1 VGYPQKPD
9 FPDFFHTFRGGN
21 DTVREKALLPAGAYS
36 RTVNMRNQHPG
47 MNSRPGQALLHT
59 VTDGLNRVMSIFQ
72 FSKGK
77 KTEQHLFAQMSDG
90 DVLKATNMPP
100 TVTTGAFGAE
110 VFSGNVDSIPA
121 SWGNINDQLIFSNGK
136 DQHQIWPG
144 EAAPIVKFIVYRG
157 AGAIPAVPTIGEDY
171 SIEVT
176 DDDSSNVA
184 PIDSLSTLAAY
195 DCLFVGVTTMP
206 NALNWTLP
214 AGKRNSTAA
223 VLGIKYKR
231 NDNTWQDVAGFT
243 DGTATGGATMSQDG
257 KTAFTRPTDGVP
269 SYMFGQSLIWLQIFL
284 SSGALDSEVEIEKV
298 TYEAP
303 WQGIINLWDGV
314 PINAIEAQ
322 LYDASA
328 ATYMVYASSSVDISL
343 LTSSDKVYFSSYDL
357 TEGIYIDVGATPNT
371 TAGVAINAVYYW
383 DGSAFQTRGV
393 LEDGTAGFTKSGWVT
408 FARKTEMP
416 TQFNQCQYYAYW
428 GYFTISGG
436 PLSDN
441 LSIEIKTMPYFDM
454 SELGKGICN
463 LVWKGRA
470 VWSFDRVPNYILISA
485 KGQPQVLNGDDF
497 AILEAGDGRLNPI
510 CTMRK
515 FHNEYMV
522 WQEERGVEGGCLTL
536 FEGYSPATY
545 GKLILS
551 SRVGSFNQH
560 TAIIVDGVTT
570 STRTDEEIK
579 TIAFFISHA
588 GACQSDGRAVR
599 VVSDAIQNY
608 FDPSRPE
615 CIRRGYEAKM
625 WLKHDTA
632 FNVIRIGLVSG
643 ASATECNA
651 FPVYDIQDGTWSFDE
666 PAQPLST
673 MEEIEAGSG
682 NIPRL
687 QIGGGTA
694 DGTIYRL
701 NTGAND
707 VNDAIDS
714 YVQMEI
720 DGKAQVLTLTD
731 MILRLKAGSGAC
743 VVSIEEDGV
752 PKDYVKTVPQYELGD
767 AYMIRDMSAGG
778 NIDIVDSG
786 KIIIVNSASN
796 QTLVLPAM
804 TTINE
809 GFNIMI
815 IKLGAGRVT
824 VTAPSGSTIDDS
836 VTSGGTIYCADIQQA
851 RLDIIMPVAGKF
863 VTSGTNTWTTT

>member
-1 VGYPQKPD
+1 VGYPPKSD

-36 RTVNMRNQHPG
+36 RVVNMRNQHPG
-47 MNSRPGQALLHT
+47 MKSRPGQSLLHT
-59 VTDGLNRVMSIFQ
+59 IADSTNRVISLFQ

-110 VFSGNVDSIPA
+110 VFSGDVAAIPA

-144 EAAPIVKFIVYRG
+144 EAAPITKFIVYKG
-157 AGAIPAVPTIGEDY
+157 TGAIPAVPVIGEDY

-176 DDDSSNVA
+176 DDDATNVA

-195 DCLFVGVTTMP
+195 HCLFVGVPAMP
-206 NALNWTLP
+206 NALNWILP
-214 AGKRNSTAA
+214 VGKRNSTAA

-231 NDNTWQDVAGFT
+231 NDNAWQDVAGLT
-243 DGTATGGATMSQDG
+243 DGTATAGATMSQNG
-257 KTAFTRPTDGVP
+257 QTAFTRPTDGIP
-269 SYMFGQSLIWLQIFL
+269 SYMFGQSLIWLQVFL
-284 SSGALDSEVEIEKV
+284 SSGALDSEVEIEKI

-303 WQGIINLWDGV
+303 WQDIINLWDGV
-314 PINAIEAQ
+314 PLNAIEAQ
-322 LYDASA
+322 LFDASA
-328 ATYMVYASSSVDISL
+328 NTHMVYASSSVDISL
-343 LTSSDKVYFSSYDL
+343 MTTADKLYFSAYDL

-393 LEDGTAGFTKSGWVT
+393 IEDGTAGLKKSGWVT

-428 GYFTISGG
+428 GYLTISGG
-436 PLSDN
+436 TLSDN

-560 TAIIVDGVTT
+560 AAIVVDGVTT

-588 GACQSDGRAVR
+588 GACQSDGRTVR

-608 FDPSRPE
+608 FDPTCQE
-615 CIRRGYEAKM
+615 CIRRGYESKM

-632 FNVIRIGLVSG
+632 FNVIRMGLVSG
-643 ASATECNA
+643 SSSTECNV

-666 PAQPLST
+666 LGQSLST

-682 NIPRL
+682 AIPRL
-687 QIGGGTA
+687 QIGGGSA
-694 DGTIYRL
+694 DGSIYRL

-707 VNDAIDS
+707 VNEAIDS
-714 YVQMEI
+714 YVKMEI
-720 DGKAQVLTLTD
+720 DGKAAVLAITD
-731 MILRLKAGSGAC
+731 MVLRLKAGSGAC
-743 VVSIEEDGV
+743 VISIEEDGV
-752 PKDYVKTVPQYELGD
+752 AKSYSKTVSYYDTADGYTVKNL
-767 AYMIRDMSAGG
+767 SAGG
-778 NIDIVDSG
+778 NIEIADSG
-786 KIIIVNSASN
+786 KIIMVDSATT
-796 QTLVLPAM
+796 QTVYLPTLTAA
-804 TTINE
+804 NE
-809 GFNIMI
+809 GWNCII
-815 IKLGAGRVT
+815 IKLGAGAVI
-824 VTAPSGSTIDDS
+824 VDAPAGSVIDDS
-836 VTSGGTIYCADIQQA
+836 TDGGTIYCDDTAQA
-851 RLDIIMPVAGKF
+851 QLEVLLPTAGTF
-863 VTSGTNTWTTT
+863 TTSGTNTWTTT